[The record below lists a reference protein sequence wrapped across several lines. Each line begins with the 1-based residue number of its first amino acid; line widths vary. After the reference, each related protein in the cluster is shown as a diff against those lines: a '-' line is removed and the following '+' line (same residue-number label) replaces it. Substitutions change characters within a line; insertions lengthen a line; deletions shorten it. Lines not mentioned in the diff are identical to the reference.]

1 MFGALNQTELRIKL
15 HGKTGHHLGFPL
27 GRVTGQALGLRV
39 LICSACQVCTPGFL
53 VQCGQ
58 EDTLNSRQGYELVSL
73 LGGVAYQAPEL
84 EDLPLEVQNEAE
96 LGTEL
101 LGQPEPMS

>member
-1 MFGALNQTELRIKL
+1 MA
-15 HGKTGHHLGFPL
+15 FPL

-53 VQCGQ
+53 VRCGQ
-58 EDTLNSRQGYELVSL
+58 EDTLSSRQGYELVFR
-73 LGGVAYQAPEL
+73 LGGRAVAQVAYQAPKP
-84 EDLPLEVQNEAE
+84 EDWPLEVQNEAE

>member
-1 MFGALNQTELRIKL
+1 MA
-15 HGKTGHHLGFPL
+15 FPL

-39 LICSACQVCTPGFL
+39 LISSACQVCTPGFL
-53 VQCGQ
+53 VRCGQ
-58 EDTLNSRQGYELVSL
+58 EDTLSSRQGYDLVSL
-73 LGGVAYQAPEL
+73 LGAGVGGGSGAVVRVAYQAPKP

>member
-1 MFGALNQTELRIKL
+1 MA
-15 HGKTGHHLGFPL
+15 FPL

-53 VQCGQ
+53 VRCGH
-58 EDTLNSRQGYELVSL
+58 EDTLSSRQGYESVSL
-73 LGGVAYQAPEL
+73 LGGVAYQAPKP
-84 EDLPLEVQNEAE
+84 EDLPLEIQNEAE

-101 LGQPEPMS
+101 PGQPEPMS